1 MADQDDFPEDLMQ
14 EIEQKFEALEAEIE
28 PLRRQVQVQCL
39 VISQYR
45 QALANA
51 NHQNAILTAQ
61 LKLATQPTE

>member
-1 MADQDDFPEDLMQ
+1 MADPSDDPEVTIGQRL
-14 EIEQKFEALEAEIE
+14 EALESELA
-28 PLRRQVQVQCL
+28 RTQQANQVQGL
-39 VISQYR
+39 VINQYR